1 MTKPATNK
9 LFIFN
14 VLIIIIATIADIFWT
29 ELGLT
34 EAENIYF
41 GFVGILIFGISIGG
55 IFIGIN
61 EKKSKGNKTLIGL
74 FGNSILT
81 VTFLIIFFYISLI
94 MER

>member
-1 MTKPATNK
+1 MTKPTTNK

-14 VLIIIIATIADIFWT
+14 VLIIILATIADKFWT

-55 IFIGIN
+55 IFVGIN

-74 FGNSILT
+74 LGNSILT
-81 VTFLIIFFYISLI
+81 LIFLILFFYIVLV